1 MTELWLVRHGQTD
14 WNTEL
19 RIQGSMDKP
28 LNARGIEQAKEL
40 AGSLAGIPF
49 AAVYSSPAKRAFLT
63 ATIISQSLGLTV
75 REDERLWEIA
85 LGEWE
90 GLTWQQVQ
98 EFHPEMFLKRRAD
111 PVHIAPA
118 GAETYG
124 DLAKRMVLAAN
135 DIAAAHAGK
144 KVLIV
149 SHGMSVATLVCTV
162 KAIPLVDAYHH
173 VPENADPVVIQWLP
187 GQHNAM

>member
-1 MTELWLVRHGQTD
+1 MTEFWLVRHGQTD

-19 RIQGSMDKP
+19 RIQGSIDKP

-40 AGSLAGIPF
+40 AGSLVGTTF
-49 AAVYSSPAKRAFLT
+49 AALYSSPAKRAIMT
-63 ATIISQSLGLTV
+63 ASIIAQALGQTV
-75 REDERLWEIA
+75 RQDERLWEID

-124 DLAKRMVLAAN
+124 DLAKRMVRAAN
-135 DIAAAHAGK
+135 DIASAHAGK
-144 KVLIV
+144 RVLIV
-149 SHGMSVATLVCTV
+149 SHGMSVATLVCTM
-162 KAIPLVDAYHH
+162 KGISLVDAYHY
-173 VPENADPVVIQWLP
+173 VPENAAPVVIQWEV
-187 GQHNAM
+187 GRYRA